1 MRLSL
6 ILTLITENLKL
17 SIPCILRDG
26 RSESW
31 WTDNPTQM
39 DFSIKDIL
47 IIYVPGLKQEEMTK
61 LYSVQSL

>member
-17 SIPCILRDG
+17 SISCILRDG